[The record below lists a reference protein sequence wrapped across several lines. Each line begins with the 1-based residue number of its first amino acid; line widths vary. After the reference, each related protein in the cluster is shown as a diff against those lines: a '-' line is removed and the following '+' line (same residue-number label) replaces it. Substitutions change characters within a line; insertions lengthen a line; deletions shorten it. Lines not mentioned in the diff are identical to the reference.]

1 VFDLLMGV
9 IGTSCQLCNLPL
21 NHDHYVPSASLGMLK
36 IYRSSSPGGGHDW
49 EPGERVVPFTAE
61 HAWLCDAVAV
71 LHDGRVVAGRVED
84 GALEADGE
92 SHFVDDADEGYAYHR
107 WCHELLGGEVA
118 TSIATHAWAQVQTY
132 AGQLFEY
139 QDLIAH
145 GKAWMLVDPR
155 TDSDDGRRS
164 RARIDAIR
172 EQARLRMP
180 RRNTPTVAEL
190 LASDRGWRGSMLRTD
205 HAPRHILRY
214 RDNVHPELDCAAYP
228 ALVWAMKEYGEGM
241 PDPATLAEVEA
252 YEVALKAAVERDAA
266 AILIMTT
273 IGDGQA
279 QFIIQARDE
288 AATVAAITALPS
300 GSHAKPVDFD
310 NEADP
315 AWKVYF
321 TTMSPRARR

>member
-9 IGTSCQLCNLPL
+9 IGTSCQLCNLPV
-21 NHDHYVPSASLGMLK
+21 NHDHYVPSESLGMLK
-36 IYRSSSPGGGHDW
+36 IYRSRSPAGGHDW
-49 EPGERVVPFTAE
+49 EPGERVVQFTAE
-61 HAWLCDAVAV
+61 HAWLCDAVAL
-71 LHDGRVVAGRVED
+71 LHDGRVVAGPVED
-84 GALEADGE
+84 GGLDAEGK
-92 SHFVDDADEGYAYHR
+92 SYYVDDADDGYAYHR
-107 WCHELLGGEVA
+107 VCHELVGGERV
-118 TSIATHAWAQVQTY
+118 TSIHTHAWAQVQTY

-139 QDLIAH
+139 QDLIDH

-164 RARIDAIR
+164 RARIAAIR
-172 EQARLRMP
+172 EQARLRP
-180 RRNTPTVAEL
+180 VRRPATVAEI

-205 HAPRHILRY
+205 HVPRHILRY

-241 PDPATLAEVEA
+241 PDPATLAELEA

-288 AATVAAITALPS
+288 AATVAAITALPAGARS
-300 GSHAKPVDFD
+300 KPVDFD